1 MRTIQEIEAGVQ
13 TISLCD
19 IDERKKNIR
28 SMIRMLMYEIELLDS
43 KMNDHIIYLQDN
55 VEKNTI
61 DNFVM
66 PMEINSIRVGSFV
79 RMVDRKDMY
88 YDKIGK
94 VVNMSDYF
102 IVINMTFGRENEK
115 GTYISR
121 QQDEV
126 CLVIT

>member
-61 DNFVM
+61 ENFVM
-66 PMEINSIRVGSFV
+66 PMEINSIRVGPFV

-102 IVINMTFGRENEK
+102 IVINMTFGRENET
-115 GTYISR
+115 GTYISH